1 MTCPA
6 EPVIMPV
13 TEHSPAARV
22 QESDEYSQ
30 TTVQIATGMGQIKML
45 RNNRIIRKKT
55 IITERLE

>member
-1 MTCPA
+1 MQSRSSCRIHGTS
-6 EPVIMPV
+6 V
-13 TEHSPAARV
+13 SRPAARV

-55 IITERLE
+55 IITERFD

>member
-1 MTCPA
+1 MQNA
-6 EPVIMPV
+6 SV
-13 TEHSPAARV
+13 SRPAARV